1 MRAVLVFSFLSLLSF
16 SSYAQIQFTTG
27 ETTMINPSGRTLIL
41 ERDNA
46 DSWLTFHDP
55 YDYWYSIGIDRSN
68 GGLLSLNYGGDLTST
83 HFVMDNNGNI
93 GLGTA
98 NPFGWRLAVNGSI
111 RAKEVRVET
120 SWADFVFEETYHLP
134 DLEEVEAHIR
144 EKGHLKDIPS
154 AEEVAKN
161 GIYLGE
167 MNSKLLQKIE
177 ELTLYLIQQ
186 NKTIEELTK
195 QKNTLEE
202 LLRRVEQLERE
213 HAKKD

>member
-1 MRAVLVFSFLSLLSF
+1 MRKVFAFSLLSLLSF
-16 SSYAQIQFTTG
+16 PSYSQIQFTTG

-55 YDYWYSIGIDRSN
+55 NDYWYSIGIDRSN

-93 GLGTA
+93 GLGTP

-120 SWADFVFEETYHLP
+120 SWADFVFEETYDLP
-134 DLEEVEAHIR
+134 SLDDVEAHIKA
-144 EKGHLKDIPS
+144 KGHLKDIPS

-177 ELTLYLIQQ
+177 ELTIYLIDM
-186 NKTIEELTK
+186 NKVLKVQSEKIER
-195 QKNTLEE
+195 LESE
-202 LLRRVEQLERE
+202 NQILKSKYLP
-213 HAKKD
+213 D